1 MQNQIPLLS
10 NAQTHQ
16 LNGLLNT
23 VDQLTADS
31 ISGWHQSLAEEIH
44 SATNRISG
52 LMVSTS
58 QQTLTQE
65 LVQTFSHKQQAI
77 LNTLAPPLK
86 ALEKLVLSG
95 HLTDARKAK
104 LLIELGRTY
113 ELLTQWEEA
122 LDQFDPALDYCKDD
136 PVQKAT
142 VLKSIGHI
150 KSKQRDFG
158 EANKQYQASLA
169 IYQEQKDSYQVAQL
183 YIDIGFN
190 HFQSD
195 SYPEAIKNY
204 NLAFSLAQST
214 EGAQRLVADVLMNLG
229 ILATVKGDP
238 NSALSHYEQSIDVY
252 TEIDDNRGLSQA
264 HYNMAML
271 CVDTKQWQ
279 KAGAF
284 YQKSLEHAQKLT
296 NLHLMGHI
304 YLSYTEL
311 ALKLSDLQLAQGC
324 CLHAIKTFGRI
335 GGQAQLSDALK
346 FAGIIQHRKQNFDK
360 ADVFFQRSISTA
372 EECDSLLNGAEARYE
387 YALHLLD
394 KLQPDKTKALN
405 QLNEAMNIFTE
416 LDAKADI
423 ANTQAVLSRIAESE
437 KSTAPTRRF
446 TRINLSM
453 V

>member
-10 NAQTHQ
+10 NTQTHQ

-77 LNTLAPPLK
+77 LNTLSPPLS

-95 HLTDARKAK
+95 HLNDASKTK

-113 ELLTQWEEA
+113 ELLTQWDTA
-122 LDQFDPALDYCKDD
+122 LDQFDQALDYCKDD
-136 PVQKAT
+136 LVQKAT
-142 VLKSIGHI
+142 VLLSIGHI

-158 EANKQYQASLA
+158 EANKQYQASLT

-195 SYPEAIKNY
+195 SYPEAIENY
-204 NLAFSLAQST
+204 NKALSLAQST
-214 EGAQRLVADVLMNLG
+214 EGAQRLVADVSMNLG
-229 ILATVKGDP
+229 ILATVKGDE

-284 YQKSLEHAQKLT
+284 YQKSLEYAQKLT

-324 CLHAIKTFGRI
+324 CMHAIKTFGRI
-335 GGQAQLSDALK
+335 GAQAQLGDA
-346 FAGIIQHRKQNFDK
+346 
-360 ADVFFQRSISTA
+360 
-372 EECDSLLNGAEARYE
+372 
-387 YALHLLD
+387 
-394 KLQPDKTKALN
+394 
-405 QLNEAMNIFTE
+405 
-416 LDAKADI
+416 
-423 ANTQAVLSRIAESE
+423 
-437 KSTAPTRRF
+437 
-446 TRINLSM
+446 
-453 V
+453 